1 MNPIIQGEVT
11 LAFVMGGISA
21 KTKKPYIQVSNGLSA
36 FFLTIGKG
44 VEIDENT
51 FSQFREGDEI
61 NLIVSQRVGSTRV
74 TLEGLETEI
83 D

>member
-1 MNPIIQGEVT
+1 MNSVLRGEVT

-21 KTKKPYIQVSNGLSA
+21 KTKRPYLQVSNGLTA

-51 FSQFREGDEI
+51 FSDFQEGDEV
-61 NLIVSQRVGSTRV
+61 NLVVSQRVGSTRI
-74 TLEGLETEI
+74 TLEGFGENE
-83 D
+83 